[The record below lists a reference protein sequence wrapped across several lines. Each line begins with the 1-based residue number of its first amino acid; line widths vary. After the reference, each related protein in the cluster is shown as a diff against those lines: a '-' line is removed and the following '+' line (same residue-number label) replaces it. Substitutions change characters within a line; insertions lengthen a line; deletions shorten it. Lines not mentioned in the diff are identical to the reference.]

1 MRGGRDEGMTEIGVG
16 MLGYAFM
23 GKAHANAY
31 KKLPYIIC
39 PPPARPRLVA
49 IAGRNQEAVREAAE
63 RYGFATYHTDW
74 RRLVADPG
82 VKLLDN
88 GGSNDIHVA
97 PCIAAAEAV
106 SRVVSV
112 RAPACV
118 AV

>member
-16 MLGYAFM
+16 MLGYAM
-23 GKAHANAY
+23 
-31 KKLPYIIC
+31 
-39 PPPARPRLVA
+39 
-49 IAGRNQEAVREAAE
+49 
-63 RYGFATYHTDW
+63 YHTDW